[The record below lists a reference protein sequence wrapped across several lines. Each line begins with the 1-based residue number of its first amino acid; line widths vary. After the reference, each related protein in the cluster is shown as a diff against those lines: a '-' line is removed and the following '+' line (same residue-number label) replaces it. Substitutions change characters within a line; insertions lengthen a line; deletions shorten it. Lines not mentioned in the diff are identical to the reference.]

1 MKELNVM
8 KFRVNQD
15 CIGCGLCEATCPNVF
30 HLTDQ
35 GVAEA
40 IEQDVNEADLEL
52 AVEAMN
58 NCPVSA
64 IENE

>member
-1 MKELNVM
+1 MR
-8 KFRVNQD
+8 FRVNEN

-30 HLTDQ
+30 HLKDE
-35 GVAEA
+35 GFAEA
-40 IEQDVNEADLEL
+40 IAQDVNEADLD
-52 AVEAMN
+52 AAMEAMN